1 MNVLALDGALGAF
14 SAAVACD
21 GRIAA
26 SRRETGNVALERGLA
41 IVKTVLDDA
50 GQPPQRIDRLAV
62 GVGPG
67 GFTGL
72 RIAIAYAKSLAAV
85 WERPLVPV
93 SSFDLLEF
101 GSGFERV
108 LAVVVGRP
116 GVISARYRCEQTF
129 RRASGRISEALDAVL
144 PVSPFDEAR
153 TERSRGAQG
162 DTDPLAVV
170 GAPEDVL
177 HALAERGIIVRSFDP
192 VVMPAAAAA
201 ALAASSRTP
210 PASPHEVRADY
221 GELPAAKPPRS

>member
-26 SRRETGNVALERGLA
+26 SRWETGNVALERGLA
-41 IVKTVLDDA
+41 IVQGVLDDA
-50 GQPPQRIDRLAV
+50 GHAPQRIDRLAV

-72 RIAIAYAKSLAAV
+72 RIAIAYAKSLATV

-101 GSGFERV
+101 GGGFERV
-108 LAVVVGRP
+108 LAIVVGRP
-116 GVISARYRCEQTF
+116 GVISARYRCDRT
-129 RRASGRISEALDAVL
+129 RKRASGRISEVLAAVL
-144 PVSPFDEAR
+144 PVSPFDSGQAE
-153 TERSRGAQG
+153 
-162 DTDPLAVV
+162 TDPLAVV

-192 VVMPAAAAA
+192 LVMPAAAAA
-201 ALAASSRTP
+201 ALAAASRTP

-221 GELPAAKPPRS
+221 GELPAAKPPSL